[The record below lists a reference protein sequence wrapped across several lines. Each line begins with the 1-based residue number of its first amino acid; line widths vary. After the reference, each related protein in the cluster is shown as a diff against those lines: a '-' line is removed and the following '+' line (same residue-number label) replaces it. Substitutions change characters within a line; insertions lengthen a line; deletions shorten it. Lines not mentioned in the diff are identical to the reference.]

1 MQKGISEKLR
11 LGIFVI
17 AGVILFTTAIYLIGN
32 KKNLFGRTFQLSS
45 VFRNVNGLKLG
56 NNVRYSG
63 INVGNVDNIE
73 MINDTSIR
81 VTMLIDADIKKHLK
95 KDAVATIGS
104 DGLVG
109 NMIVNIIPGKGVEP
123 SVKEGDVIQAY
134 NKIGADDMFYTLN
147 VSIENAA
154 KLTAELL
161 KITESIN
168 EGNGALGML
177 LNDSDFAM
185 DFKQIIDNLGVA
197 SQNTIE
203 AMNEINYVFQNLN
216 SNKSLAGL
224 ILQDS
229 VTGNQFKSIIANLTL
244 SSEGVKEIIHDF
256 NSLVNEMKQGD
267 GTVNA
272 LLYDSTLVKD
282 LRQTMD
288 NINSGSYRF
297 NENMEALKH
306 NFFFKGYFK
315 EAKKRKKE
323 SE

>member
-17 AGVILFTTAIYLIGN
+17 AGVILFTTAVYLIGN
-32 KKNLFGRTFQLSS
+32 KQNLFGRTFELSS
-45 VFRNVNGLKLG
+45 VFRNVSGLKLG

-81 VTMLIDADIKKHLK
+81 VTMLIDADIKKHIK
-95 KDAVATIGS
+95 KDAVASIGS

-109 NMIVNIIPGKGVEP
+109 NMIVNITPGNGREP
-123 SVKEGDVIQAY
+123 SVRDGDVIQSY
-134 NKIGADDMFYTLN
+134 NKIGPDDMLYTLN
-147 VSIENAA
+147 VSIDNAA
-154 KLTAELL
+154 KLTADLL
-161 KITESIN
+161 KITESVN

-177 LNDSDFAM
+177 LNDTDFAM
-185 DFKQIIDNLGVA
+185 EFKQIIVNLRVF

-203 AMNEINYVFQNLN
+203 AMNEINKAFHNFN
-216 SNKSLAGL
+216 SDRSLAGL

-229 VTGNQFKSIIANLTL
+229 VTGDQFKSIIANLSM
-244 SSEGVKEIIHDF
+244 SSEGVKDIIGDL
-256 NSLVNEMKQGD
+256 NSLVNEMKHGD
-267 GTVNA
+267 GTINT

-282 LRQTMD
+282 LRQIMD

-306 NFFFKGYFK
+306 NFLFKGYFK
-315 EAKKRKKE
+315 DVEKRQKKKE
-323 SE
+323 